1 MKKLYSGG
9 EFILQY
15 FKKELWL
22 AFNSDKDDQNEHDEW
37 IRNIKEYKVQL
48 ENLENRL
55 SKRNFN
61 FFTKESLHDGNI
73 VAINI
78 KDAIAERAKQKKPW
92 KNIFNPVT
100 IEIQVINYEEDKLYF
115 LKYNSVRKI
124 KLDFPSESP
133 LFWSVG
139 SGLEDWGY
147 DELTMVNEEYLA
159 HRILLSSGSEI
170 LIEFKKFTYK
180 VEKIKNI

>member
-1 MKKLYSGG
+1 M
-9 EFILQY
+9 QY

-37 IRNIKEYKVQL
+37 IKNIKEYKVQL
-48 ENLENRL
+48 ENLEDRL
-55 SKRNFN
+55 SKRNFS

-115 LKYNSVRKI
+115 LKYNSVKKI
-124 KLDFPSESP
+124 KLDFPSENP

-147 DELTMVNEEYLA
+147 DELTMVDEEYLA

-170 LIEFKKFTYK
+170 LLEFKRFTYK
-180 VEKIKNI
+180 VEKVKNDV